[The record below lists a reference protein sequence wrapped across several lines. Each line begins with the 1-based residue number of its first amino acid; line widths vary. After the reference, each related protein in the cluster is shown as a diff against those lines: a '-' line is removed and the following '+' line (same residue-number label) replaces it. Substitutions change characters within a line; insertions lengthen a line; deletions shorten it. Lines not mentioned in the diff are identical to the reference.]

1 MFAIKSILSVLLLLT
16 ASTAF
21 AAGPFVKGELLVQ
34 QTVKATKANVDKAI
48 KANGGTILDEIP
60 QIRVKRIRVPEKN
73 FAKVKAALAKNPNFT
88 FVEEDFLAQE
98 MIAPNDPRF
107 PSQWHHTKII
117 TPSAWETS
125 VGSDEIPIAIID
137 SGIDPDHPDLAAKL
151 MPGYNF
157 VANNDDTHDARG
169 HGTAVAGSAAAIGDN
184 AEGIAGIAWNNPL
197 MPLVVSDPSTG
208 SSRYSHIAKAI
219 IYAVDHGVKVVNIS
233 ISGSSSS
240 STMNSA
246 VNYAWDH
253 GVLVF
258 SSAGNSSSSTPVY
271 PAACANAV
279 AVAATDMSDNKAS
292 FSNYGDWIA
301 LTAPGVSILT
311 TMNGGGYGSKSGTSF
326 ASPVTAGLAALI
338 WSANP
343 QLTHQEIL
351 QILKNT
357 AVDLGASGFDAK
369 FGHGRINAFSAMMEA
384 TNFQPVLDTEAP
396 SVTLTSPDNNQT
408 VAGNISITAK
418 ATDNAAVEKV
428 EFRINGSLLA
438 TVDSAPFVTTW
449 DASSAGSGY
458 YTIEAMAFDTSGNVS
473 LTDTVQ
479 VFNEGPVVEEPVVEG
494 PVVEGPVVDAAD
506 NLPPIVSILAPAS
519 GSTLDKK
526 GTFVRGLASDENGVV
541 EMKVYVDGKLEST
554 QTAYEIKWRWNTRK
568 ISKGA
573 HTVRVEAKDHSGNT
587 GFNEMVVY
595 K

>member
-1 MFAIKSILSVLLLLT
+1 MFAIKSILSVLLFLIT
-16 ASTAF
+16 STAF
-21 AAGPFVKGELLVQ
+21 AAGPFVKGELLIQ
-34 QTVKATKANVDKAI
+34 QTVKATKANIDKAI
-48 KANGGTILDEIP
+48 RASGGSILDEIP

-88 FVEEDFLAQE
+88 FVEENFLAQE

-107 PSQWHHTKII
+107 PSQWHHSKII

-125 VGSDEIPIAIID
+125 AGSDEIPIAILD
-137 SGIDPDHPDLAAKL
+137 SGIDPDHPDLAAKI
-151 MPGYNF
+151 MAGYNF
-157 VANNDDTHDARG
+157 VANNNDTHDPRG
-169 HGTAVAGSAAAIGDN
+169 HGTAVAGSAGAIGNN
-184 AEGIAGIAWNNPL
+184 AEGVAGIAWNNPL
-197 MPLVVSDPSTG
+197 MPLVVTDPSTG
-208 SSRYSHIAKAI
+208 RARYSNISRAI
-219 IYAVDHGVKVVNIS
+219 IYAVDHGAKVVNIS

-240 STMNSA
+240 STLNSA

-258 SSAGNSSSSTPVY
+258 TSAGNSNTSAPVY
-271 PAACANAV
+271 PAACTNSV
-279 AVAATDMSDNKAS
+279 AVGATDMSDNKAS

-311 TMNGGGYGSKSGTSF
+311 TINGGGYGSKSGTSF

-351 QILKNT
+351 QILKST
-357 AVDLGASGFDAK
+357 VVDLGVSGFDTK

-408 VAGNISITAK
+408 VDGNVSITAR
-418 ATDNAAVEKV
+418 AIDNLAVEKV

-438 TVDSAPFVTTW
+438 TVDSAPFATTW
-449 DASSAGSGY
+449 DVSSSGSGY

-473 LTDTVQ
+473 LTDAVQ
-479 VFNEGPVVEEPVVEG
+479 VFIDEPVVDE
-494 PVVEGPVVDAAD
+494 PVVDVAD
-506 NLPPIVSILAPAS
+506 SLPPIVSILAPTS

-526 GTFVRGLASDENGVV
+526 GTFVLGLASDENGVT
-541 EMKVYVDGKLEST
+541 EMKVYVDGKLKST
-554 QTAYEIKWRWNTRK
+554 QPTNEIKWRWNTRK

-573 HTVRVEAKDHSGNT
+573 HTLRVEAKDNSGNT
-587 GFNEMVVY
+587 GFDEMVVY